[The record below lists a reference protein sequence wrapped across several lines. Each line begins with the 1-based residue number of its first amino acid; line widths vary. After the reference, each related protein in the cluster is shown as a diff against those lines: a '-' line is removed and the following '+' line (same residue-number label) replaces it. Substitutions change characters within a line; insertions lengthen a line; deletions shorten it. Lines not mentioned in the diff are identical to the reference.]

1 MAEQKALP
9 LLMTIGEVACC
20 TGVCGGSG
28 QAVCG
33 QQAVGPH
40 IFLSELM
47 HTGKGD

>member
-40 IFLSELM
+40 ILLIRQ
-47 HTGKGD
+47 